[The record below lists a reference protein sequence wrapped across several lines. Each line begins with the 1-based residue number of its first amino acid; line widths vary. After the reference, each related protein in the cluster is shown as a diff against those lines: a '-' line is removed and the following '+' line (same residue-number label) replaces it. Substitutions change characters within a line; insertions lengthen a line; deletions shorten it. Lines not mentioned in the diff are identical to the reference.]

1 MILYQKKLRINVK
14 KINNTHSIKLR
25 KGFSLIEL
33 LIVIVI
39 LGGLVAV
46 VAPGL
51 MDSADQAKRDT
62 VCLKMNDLKKR
73 MDMFKLDNGVY
84 PDTEEGFEALLS
96 NPDSDKYP
104 GYRAK
109 PYLKKLPKDS
119 WKTPFIYLKNGS
131 EVEIISFAS
140 DRREGGEDGGQDI
153 LFSKC
158 NK

>member
-1 MILYQKKLRINVK
+1 MKYN
-14 KINNTHSIKLR
+14 SISR
-25 KGFSLIEL
+25 AGFSLIEL

-73 MDMFKLDNGVY
+73 LDMFKLDNGMY
-84 PDTEEGFEALLS
+84 PDTEEGFEALTS
-96 NPDSDKYP
+96 NPDADKYP
-104 GYRAK
+104 NYRAK
-109 PYLKKLPKDS
+109 PYLKKTPKDS
-119 WKTPFIYLKNGS
+119 WKTPFIYINQGDD
-131 EVEIISFAS
+131 VEIISYAA
-140 DRREGGEDGGQDI
+140 DRKEGGDAGGLDI
-153 LFSKC
+153 LFSRC

>member
-1 MILYQKKLRINVK
+1 MKHNTRLRA
-14 KINNTHSIKLR
+14 
-25 KGFSLIEL
+25 GFSLIEL

-73 MDMFKLDNGVY
+73 FDMFKLDNGNF
-84 PDTEEGFEALLS
+84 PETEEGFEALLS
-96 NPDSDKYP
+96 NPDAEKYP
-104 GYRAK
+104 NYRIK

-119 WKTPFIYLKNGS
+119 WKTPFVYIKKGDDL
-131 EVEIISFAS
+131 EIISFA
-140 DRREGGEDGGQDI
+140 
-153 LFSKC
+153 
-158 NK
+158 

>member
-1 MILYQKKLRINVK
+1 MKHTARLR
-14 KINNTHSIKLR
+14 S
-25 KGFSLIEL
+25 GFSLIEL

-51 MDSADQAKRDT
+51 MDAADGAKRDT

-73 MDMFKLDNGVY
+73 FDMFKLDNGNY
-84 PDTEEGFEALLS
+84 PDTAEGFEALLS

-104 GYRAK
+104 NYRAQ
-109 PYLKKLPKDS
+109 PYLKALPKDS
-119 WKTPFIYLKNGS
+119 WKTPFVYVNKDSDI
-131 EVEIISFAS
+131 EIISFAA
-140 DRREGGEDGGQDI
+140 DRKEGGEGSNKDI
-153 LFSKC
+153 LFSEC

>member
-1 MILYQKKLRINVK
+1 MRHNTKLR
-14 KINNTHSIKLR
+14 SA
-25 KGFSLIEL
+25 FSLIEL

-62 VCLKMNDLKKR
+62 VCLKMNDLGKR
-73 MDMFKLDNGVY
+73 LDMFKLDNGTY

-104 GYRAK
+104 NYRVK

-119 WKTPFIYLKNGS
+119 WKTPFVYMKKGDGFEL
-131 EVEIISFAS
+131 ISFAA
-140 DRREGGEDGGQDI
+140 DRREGGNENAKDI
-153 LFSKC
+153 LYSVC

>member
-1 MILYQKKLRINVK
+1 MYQKQNLR
-14 KINNTHSIKLR
+14 T
-25 KGFSLIEL
+25 GFSLIEL

-73 MDMFKLDNGVY
+73 LDMFKLDNGNF
-84 PDTEEGFEALLS
+84 PETEEGFQALVS
-96 NPDSDKYP
+96 NPDEEKYP

-109 PYLKKLPKDS
+109 PYLKKLPKDA
-119 WKTPFIYLKNGS
+119 WKTPFLYVKKGS
-131 EVEIISFAS
+131 EVEIISFAA
-140 DRREGGEDGGQDI
+140 DRKEGGEENNKDI
-153 LFSKC
+153 LFFAC
-158 NK
+158 TD

>member
-1 MILYQKKLRINVK
+1 MKQQPVLR
-14 KINNTHSIKLR
+14 S
-25 KGFSLIEL
+25 GFSLLEL

-62 VCLKMNDLKKR
+62 VCLKMHDLKKR
-73 MDMFKLDNGVY
+73 LDMFKLDNGVY

-96 NPDSDKYP
+96 NPDADKYP
-104 GYRAK
+104 NYRAK

-119 WKTPFIYLKNGS
+119 WRTPFVYINKGDD
-131 EVEIISFAS
+131 VEIISLGA
-140 DRREGGEDGGQDI
+140 DRKEGGEDNGKDI
-153 LFSKC
+153 LFSTCSK
-158 NK
+158 

>member
-1 MILYQKKLRINVK
+1 MHQKQNLR
-14 KINNTHSIKLR
+14 S
-25 KGFSLIEL
+25 GFSLIEL

-73 MDMFKLDNGVY
+73 LDMFKLDNGNF
-84 PDTEEGFEALLS
+84 PDTEEGFEALVS
-96 NPDSDKYP
+96 NPDAEKYP

-109 PYLKKLPKDS
+109 PYLKKLPKDA
-119 WKTPFIYLKNGS
+119 WKTPFLYINKGE
-131 EVEIISFAS
+131 EVEIISFAA
-140 DRREGGEDGGQDI
+140 DRQEGGEGNNADI
-153 LFSKC
+153 LFSQC
-158 NK
+158 TE

>member
-1 MILYQKKLRINVK
+1 VKELKIIRTKKLRA
-14 KINNTHSIKLR
+14 
-25 KGFSLIEL
+25 GFSLIEL

-73 MDMFKLDNGVY
+73 LDMFKLDNGVY

-96 NPDSDKYP
+96 NPDADKYP
-104 GYRAK
+104 NYPVV
-109 PYLKKLPKDS
+109 PYLKKPKKDA
-119 WKTPFIYLKNGS
+119 WNTPFVFIKKGS
-131 EVEIISFAS
+131 DIEIISFAA
-140 DRREGGEDGGQDI
+140 DRKEGGEEWNKDI
-153 LFSKC
+153 LLSECK
-158 NK
+158 

>member
-1 MILYQKKLRINVK
+1 MKHSTTLRA
-14 KINNTHSIKLR
+14 
-25 KGFSLIEL
+25 GFSLIEL

-73 MDMFKLDNGVY
+73 FDMFSLDNGSY

-96 NPDSDKYP
+96 NPDAEKYP
-104 GYRAK
+104 NYRAK

-119 WKTPFIYLKNGS
+119 WRTPFIYIKKGDD
-131 EVEIISFAS
+131 VEIISFGA
-140 DRREGGEDGGQDI
+140 DRKEGGEENAKDI
-153 LFSKC
+153 LFSEC

>member
-1 MILYQKKLRINVK
+1 MYQKQKLR
-14 KINNTHSIKLR
+14 S
-25 KGFSLIEL
+25 GFSLIEL

-73 MDMFKLDNGVY
+73 LDMFKLDNGNF
-84 PDTEEGFEALLS
+84 PDTEEGFQALLS
-96 NPDSDKYP
+96 NPDEEKYP

-119 WKTPFIYLKNGS
+119 WKTPFLYVNKGS
-131 EVEIISFAS
+131 EVEIISFAA
-140 DRREGGEDGGQDI
+140 DRSEGGEENNKDI
-153 LFSKC
+153 LFSEC
-158 NK
+158 TD

>member
-1 MILYQKKLRINVK
+1 VK
-14 KINNTHSIKLR
+14 ELKRFKIEKRRS
-25 KGFSLIEL
+25 GFSLIEL

-73 MDMFKLDNGVY
+73 MDMFKLDNGIY

-96 NPDSDKYP
+96 NPDQDKYP
-104 GYRAK
+104 NYRAK

-119 WKTPFIYLKNGS
+119 WKTPFTYVKKGS
-131 EVEIISFAS
+131 DIEIISYAADRKSGGEES
-140 DRREGGEDGGQDI
+140 DRDI
-153 LFSKC
+153 MLSEC

>member
-1 MILYQKKLRINVK
+1 MRTAQSTNQPLRA
-14 KINNTHSIKLR
+14 
-25 KGFSLIEL
+25 GFSLIEL

-62 VCLKMNDLKKR
+62 VCLKMNDIGKR
-73 MDMFKLDNGVY
+73 LDMFKLDNGVY
-84 PDTEEGFEALLS
+84 PDTEEGLQALLS
-96 NPDSDKYP
+96 NPDPEKYP
-104 GYRAK
+104 NYRAK

-119 WKTPFIYLKNGS
+119 WKTPFVYIKQGDEFEL
-131 EVEIISFAS
+131 VSFAA
-140 DRREGGEDGGQDI
+140 DRKEGGEENNKDI
-153 LFSKC
+153 RFSEC

>member
-1 MILYQKKLRINVK
+1 MRTAQSTNQTLRA
-14 KINNTHSIKLR
+14 
-25 KGFSLIEL
+25 GFSLIEL

-62 VCLKMNDLKKR
+62 VCLKMNDIGKR
-73 MDMFKLDNGVY
+73 LDMFKLDNGVY
-84 PDTEEGFEALLS
+84 PDTEEGLQALLS
-96 NPDSDKYP
+96 NPDPEKYP
-104 GYRAK
+104 NYRAK

-119 WKTPFIYLKNGS
+119 WKTPFVYIKQGDEFEL
-131 EVEIISFAS
+131 VSFAA
-140 DRREGGEDGGQDI
+140 DRKEGGEENNKDI
-153 LFSKC
+153 RFSEC

>member
-1 MILYQKKLRINVK
+1 MNKNM
-14 KINNTHSIKLR
+14 R

-51 MDSADQAKRDT
+51 MDAADGAKRDT

-73 MDMFKLDNGVY
+73 FDMFKLDNGVY
-84 PDTEEGFEALLS
+84 PETEEGFEALIG
-96 NPDSDKYP
+96 NVDSEKYP
-104 GYRAK
+104 NYRVK

-119 WKTPFIYLKNGS
+119 WKTPFIYILKGD
-131 EVEIISFAS
+131 EIEIISFAS
-140 DRREGGEDGGQDI
+140 DRKEGGEEGSKDI
-153 LFSKC
+153 LFTNCSS
-158 NK
+158 

>member
-1 MILYQKKLRINVK
+1 MHHYKHLRY
-14 KINNTHSIKLR
+14 
-25 KGFSLIEL
+25 GFSLIEL

-73 MDMFKLDNGVY
+73 LDMFKLDNGSY
-84 PDTEEGFEALLS
+84 PETEEGFEALLS
-96 NPDSDKYP
+96 NPDEDKYP

-119 WKTPFIYLKNGS
+119 WKSPFVYIKKGDN
-131 EVEIISFAS
+131 VEIISFAG
-140 DRREGGEDGGQDI
+140 DRKEGGEENGKDI
-153 LFSKC
+153 LFSNC

>member
-1 MILYQKKLRINVK
+1 MIKTNQN
-14 KINNTHSIKLR
+14 R
-25 KGFSLIEL
+25 KAFSLIEL

-51 MDSADQAKRDT
+51 MDSADKAKRDT

-73 MDMFKLDNGVY
+73 LDMFKLDNGVF
-84 PDTEEGFEALLS
+84 PDTEEGFEALLQ

-104 GYRAK
+104 NYRAK

-119 WKTPFIYLKNGS
+119 WKTPFVYINKGDS
-131 EVEIISFAS
+131 VEIISYGA
-140 DRREGGEDGGQDI
+140 DRKEGGEDNSADI
-153 LFSKC
+153 FFSKC
-158 NK
+158 NN